1 MRKLILAIIL
11 TAAVLLPLSASVTGG
26 TRGLRTA
33 STEHFDI
40 IYQPESEETAALLY
54 DNCEDIYSSLV
65 EFFGTDP
72 KLHIPVTVTKEFKT
86 LNAYYTSFPANRIVI
101 FDTISESGFLSVYPQ
116 TILYIFRHELT
127 HGFQFNYRGPFINA
141 LSKVFGDPISL
152 SPFLYMTKSLSEGGA
167 VLSESTTGYGRIN
180 DSYSMQIVKQAKI
193 EGLFPNYVEIAGARD
208 TYPSGLLY
216 YNFAACFMQYL
227 SDTYG
232 QENIATLWVRM
243 GRPGFF
249 ESLSHMYRERT
260 GKSIRE
266 LWLDFYDSIEV
277 PEQTT
282 QPTRTENTGTYLS
295 PVLTADNKLYLYH
308 GSTGAVVQ
316 AKQTEEETIETREIL
331 LNPTNEISM
340 GISQDGTRLLI
351 PNIQETSAEV
361 RLYDL
366 KTGKLLKRF
375 QQAQEQSKEET
386 ENKKEEEIIDKNKTY
401 IYRSGCFVQ
410 TEDAEYILLASN
422 AGQRT
427 RLSLIDQETYEPIE
441 GKTVDLGYDVVA
453 SSLTPIAA
461 NQTAFILRYQGIDH
475 IAVLDVDTMEIRIL
489 DNPDNIRFMSLSKGT
504 DGDQKVLSFVWYPD
518 DAKSTNLGRYGEI
531 TIETINDEKATVRLS
546 QTDISGSMRECI
558 RVNDEVIFT
567 SYYYQERNL
576 STIKI
581 NELNTDQIETT
592 FMFSKFDESM
602 APGIYTTA
610 LSEASRKYHSIK
622 YFKDGILIPAADVTF
637 GDGTSA
643 FGLGVNWITMD
654 PTETFQHTINAGWT
668 QGSIGLS
675 YTLDWTSSPIQQIR
689 VSGLYGVN
697 DKVEDAILPNGLMM
711 LGAGAD
717 VNLLS
722 WTFGNP
728 NHYISIDDSYDF
740 TFARNN
746 KTGACAYDHS
756 NVFTVLYSN
765 ARSTGSGLYE
775 TLGFAAQARLDM
787 LDPSLTFA
795 VQVPRLLWWRCT
807 GRTVTN
813 LPATFSFSTGY
824 YLDKNYLQLVE
835 SVNVTLFSQEIQRG
849 IYFMNLYS
857 QRFTVKALY
866 RTSQFFMLD
875 ENEMDFRHHLE
886 VSANLLFT
894 PVFGAYLSSLQFA
907 LNVTVQ
913 TDFMGV
919 HGASVWFNGTG
930 VTIAF
935 GAYGV

>member
-1 MRKLILAIIL
+1 
-11 TAAVLLPLSASVTGG
+11 
-26 TRGLRTA
+26 
-33 STEHFDI
+33 
-40 IYQPESEETAALLY
+40 
-54 DNCEDIYSSLV
+54 
-65 EFFGTDP
+65 
-72 KLHIPVTVTKEFKT
+72 
-86 LNAYYTSFPANRIVI
+86 
-101 FDTISESGFLSVYPQ
+101 
-116 TILYIFRHELT
+116 
-127 HGFQFNYRGPFINA
+127 
-141 LSKVFGDPISL
+141 
-152 SPFLYMTKSLSEGGA
+152 
-167 VLSESTTGYGRIN
+167 
-180 DSYSMQIVKQAKI
+180 
-193 EGLFPNYVEIAGARD
+193 
-208 TYPSGLLY
+208 
-216 YNFAACFMQYL
+216 
-227 SDTYG
+227 
-232 QENIATLWVRM
+232 
-243 GRPGFF
+243 
-249 ESLSHMYRERT
+249 
-260 GKSIRE
+260 
-266 LWLDFYDSIEV
+266 
-277 PEQTT
+277 
-282 QPTRTENTGTYLS
+282 
-295 PVLTADNKLYLYH
+295 
-308 GSTGAVVQ
+308 
-316 AKQTEEETIETREIL
+316 
-331 LNPTNEISM
+331 M

-351 PNIQETSAEV
+351 PNILETSAEV

-375 QQAQEQSKEET
+375 QAQEQSKEET
-386 ENKKEEEIIDKNKTY
+386 ENKTY

-427 RLSLIDQETYEPIE
+427 RLSLIDQETYESIE

-475 IAVLDVDTMEIRIL
+475 IAVLDVETMEIRIL

-504 DGDQKVLSFVWYPD
+504 DGEQDVLSFVWYPD

-531 TIETINDEKATVRLS
+531 RSNEIDKEKATVRLS
-546 QTDISGSMRECI
+546 QTDVSGSMMECI

-581 NELNTDQIETT
+581 NELNTDQTETT
-592 FMFSKFDESM
+592 LKFSKFDESM
-602 APGIYTTA
+602 APGVDTTQ

-643 FGLGVNWITMD
+643 SGLGVNWITMD

-697 DKVEDAILPNGLMM
+697 DKVEDAVLPNGFMM

-746 KTGACAYDHS
+746 NTGACAYDHS
-756 NVFTVLYSN
+756 NVFTVLYQN

-866 RTSQFFMLD
+866 RTSQLFMLD

-913 TDFMGV
+913 TDFRGA
-919 HGASVWFNGTG
+919 HGASAWFNGTG